1 MKQKK
6 NNNMINPLSL
16 ENTVFPLFGQE
27 KSKDDNFLIDFT
39 IKDKITYTPIKK
51 VKNMNI
57 TKGRKEIDD
66 FYKSKCK

>member
-1 MKQKK
+1 MKQNK
-6 NNNMINPLSL
+6 NNIINAISL
-16 ENTVFPLFGQE
+16 ENTVFPLFGSS
-27 KSKDDNFLIDFT
+27 KAKDDAFLIDFV
-39 IKDKITYTPIKK
+39 IKDKITFTPIKK